1 MPARQGDAGFT
12 LVEALAALAISAI
25 AAAGLM
31 SALGSAGLRSAEA
44 AIRSDA
50 LAQARAVLAEAVT
63 APDTNTIPRRGKL
76 ESSRLA
82 WIVTLG
88 RPGKPYPG
96 IQQVDV
102 EVIWTIGRKQG
113 ATRLAAY
120 RISSS

>member
-1 MPARQGDAGFT
+1 MRARQRDAGFT

-44 AIRSDA
+44 DIRSDA
-50 LAQARAVLAEAVT
+50 LAQARAVLAEAVIVT
-63 APDTNTIPRRGKL
+63 DTNTIPRRGKL
-76 ESSRLA
+76 EAPRLA
-82 WIVTLG
+82 WTVTLG
-88 RPGKPYPG
+88 RPGEPYPG

-102 EVIWTIGRKQG
+102 EVTWTTGRKQG

-120 RISSS
+120 RNSPT

>member
-1 MPARQGDAGFT
+1 MCTTRRDEGFA

-44 AIRSDA
+44 EIRGDA
-50 LAQARAVLAEAVT
+50 LAQARAVLAEAVIAT
-63 APDTNTIPRRGKL
+63 DANTIPRRGKL
-76 ESSRLA
+76 EASRLA
-82 WIVTLG
+82 WTVTLG
-88 RPGKPYPG
+88 RPGEPYPG

-102 EVIWTIGRKQG
+102 EVTWAMGRKQG

-120 RISSS
+120 RISPS